1 MIKTCHMARSGAAN
15 PAGHKVR
22 RGRWPVRQWLAGWLC
37 PGLVL
42 VRVSGHGAQVADS
55 YSRAT
60 VSGANNAGGLVGS
73 VAGGSVVRAYSMEQV
88 MGAGGSAGGLVR
100 SRPARTVGKS
110 YWDRVASA
118 QPNSTGGAGRA
129 TL

>member
-1 MIKTCHMARSGAAN
+1 
-15 PAGHKVR
+15 
-22 RGRWPVRQWLAGWLC
+22 
-37 PGLVL
+37 
-42 VRVSGHGAQVADS
+42 
-55 YSRAT
+55 
-60 VSGANNAGGLVGS
+60 
-73 VAGGSVVRAYSMEQV
+73 VVRAYSMEQV